1 MGIYH
6 TDAIVRRAEA
16 LQQTSHAQVPPAR
29 VHPDTL
35 AALGLADGTTAEAVQ
50 NGSRVRVTVMADNTL
65 PPNVVHLPQHPV
77 NAALGGL
84 MNAIELE
91 GV

>member
-1 MGIYH
+1 
-6 TDAIVRRAEA
+6 
-16 LQQTSHAQVPPAR
+16 
-29 VHPDTL
+29 PDTL

>member
-1 MGIYH
+1 MP
-6 TDAIVRRAEA
+6 A
-16 LQQTSHAQVPPAR
+16 AR
-29 VHPDTL
+29 VPPDTL
-35 AALGLADGTTAEAVQ
+35 AALGLADGATAEAVQ
-50 NGSRVRVTVMADNTL
+50 NSSRVRVTVMADNTL
-65 PPNVVHLPQHPV
+65 PLNVVHLPQHPA